1 MFLNDNQQM
10 KEYPN
15 IMLLSGTA
23 RNVGKTT
30 FVCKILSHFEQ
41 HRIITVKVSPHWH
54 EVKQGNILIHDPAS
68 LMLVRETVTD
78 SYKDTSRMLRCGAH
92 KVYYLQ
98 YTSDEALLK
107 GFHYLMTGR
116 KSSEPMIIE
125 TAILGKYISPA
136 LHFRITRIDAEPST
150 KKVIDVPI
158 DELIHFDGRD
168 FDLSPSSI
176 QWEPNKWIYKKGP
189 VSGV

>member
-1 MFLNDNQQM
+1 M

-15 IMLLSGTA
+15 IMLLSGTG
-23 RNVGKTT
+23 RNVGKTS
-30 FVCKILSHFEQ
+30 FVCRLLKHFHEQ
-41 HRIITVKVSPHWH
+41 TITTVKVSPHWH
-54 EVKQGNILIHDPAS
+54 EVKQGRILMHDPGK
-68 LMLVRETVTD
+68 LMLVQEND
-78 SYKDTSRMLRCGAH
+78 AESNKDTSRMLRCGARE
-92 KVYYLQ
+92 VFYLQ
-98 YTSDEALLK
+98 HTSDEALLK

-116 KSSEPMIIE
+116 KSPEPMIIE

-158 DELIHFDGRD
+158 DELIHFNGRD

-176 QWEPNKWIYKKGP
+176 NWEDNKWIYRKGL
-189 VSGV
+189 VSGE